1 MSGLRAFFSKILV
14 IIILIPVIL
23 IGSSLIYPN
32 VGALKDKN
40 PETTA
45 FMRYRER
52 EWKRKGI
59 DRKIVQKWTP
69 ISKISPYV
77 LQAVT
82 IAEDD
87 KFWTHGGFD
96 FKAIRDAAKR
106 NLERKEYSRGG
117 STITQQLAKN
127 LYLSPEKSMFR
138 KVREAV
144 ITWRL
149 EHALSKQRILELY
162 LNTAEWGDGI
172 FGIEAAARH
181 YYGRSA
187 ASLTADQAAR
197 LAVALPN
204 PRRINPTSGSRY
216 VERQATRILNVMARR
231 GGM

>member
-1 MSGLRAFFSKILV
+1 MKRFRTLFKKIILAL
-14 IIILIPVIL
+14 ILIPVGL
-23 IGSSLIYPN
+23 AGFSLVYPN
-32 VGALKDKN
+32 VGALKKKN
-40 PETTA
+40 PENTA
-45 FMRYRER
+45 FMRYREH

-59 DRKIVQKWTP
+59 DRKIVRKWTP

-138 KVREAV
+138 KLKEAV

-149 EHALSKQRILELY
+149 EHTLSKQRILELY

-181 YYGRSA
+181 YYGLSA
-187 ASLTADQAAR
+187 ASLTAGQAAR

-216 VERQATRILNVMARR
+216 VERQATRILGVMARR
-231 GGM
+231 GGL